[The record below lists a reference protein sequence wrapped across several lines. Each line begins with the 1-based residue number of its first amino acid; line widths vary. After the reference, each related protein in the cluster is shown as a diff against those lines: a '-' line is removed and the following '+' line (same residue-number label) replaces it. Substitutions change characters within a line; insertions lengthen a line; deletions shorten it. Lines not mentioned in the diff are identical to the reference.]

1 MSFNIEKE
9 IDYLIN
15 TFNGLKYD
23 NECEEILIPNP
34 SIFDNFDEIKL
45 EMVKRIGI
53 DRCSIFDEG
62 NLYIIYEID
71 GYNNDKEYIEI
82 KMDGIN
88 PIIKYYS
95 SQNLIS

>member
-1 MSFNIEKE
+1 
-9 IDYLIN
+9 
-15 TFNGLKYD
+15 
-23 NECEEILIPNP
+23 
-34 SIFDNFDEIKL
+34 
-45 EMVKRIGI
+45 MVKRIGI

>member
-9 IDYLIN
+9 IDCLIHN
-15 TFNGLKYD
+15 FNGLKYA
-23 NECEEILIPNP
+23 NEYEEILTPN
-34 SIFDNFDEIKL
+34 SYIFDIFDEIKL
-45 EMVKRIGI
+45 EIIKRIGI

-71 GYNNDKEYIEI
+71 GFNDDKEYIEI
-82 KMDGIN
+82 KMDGNN

-95 SQNLIS
+95 S